1 MAREHGV
8 PVEAVTISDVSI
20 KPGSKKGDGFMCL
33 IAAIDLEATVSGQ
46 KLKKNYI
53 AKYAPDGQRAEML
66 KKVEQ
71 LKILKILHSE
81 KHAFSCLKMFS
92 LYHLNHLCVSCKA
105 FRFLL

>member
-66 KKVEQ
+66 KKVWQ
-71 LKILKILHSE
+71 LKIFKILQSE
-81 KHAFSCLKMFS
+81 KCAFTCLKNFS
-92 LYHLNHLCVSCKA
+92 SYRLNHLC
-105 FRFLL
+105 FLSVEFWFLP